1 MSIHTMNTTTKLLSL
16 ATLVLACASPTSAA
30 DPSPEAM
37 FKRLTALTESGNAA
51 VKYNLGM
58 FLNNGIGT
66 QRNNKAAFRYFSEAA
81 EAGNVLA
88 SYKVGC
94 YYAGQFTDVVPSDEQ
109 TALKFKLPAAEA
121 GYDLAQHDVAMH
133 FGKKGDIA
141 NALTWWEKA
150 SRQADI
156 PSTAYLANYLSRSDS
171 KDKPKGLALMLIL
184 KEQMP
189 NTPKE
194 LSDRLAAAQ
203 AELSDVEKNEAA
215 NIRAS
220 WLTGPTPLTTAARAG
235 ISAVPALL
243 SSIDR

>member
-1 MSIHTMNTTTKLLSL
+1 MNTTAKLLCI
-16 ATLVLACASPTSAA
+16 ATLVVACTHPSIAA
-30 DPSPEAM
+30 DLSPEVM
-37 FKRLTALTESGNAA
+37 FRRLTTLSESGNAE

-58 FLNNGIGT
+58 FFNNGIGT
-66 QRNNKAAFRYFSEAA
+66 QRDNKAAFRYFSEAA

-94 YYAGQFTDVVPSDEQ
+94 YYAGQFTDVVPLDEQ
-109 TALKFKLPAAEA
+109 AALKFKLPAAEA

-133 FGKKGDIA
+133 YGKKGDIA
-141 NALTWWEKA
+141 NALKWWEKA
-150 SRQADI
+150 SHQAYM

-184 KEQMP
+184 TEQMP

-203 AELSDVEKNEAA
+203 AELSDDEKKEAA

-243 SSIDR
+243 SSFDR